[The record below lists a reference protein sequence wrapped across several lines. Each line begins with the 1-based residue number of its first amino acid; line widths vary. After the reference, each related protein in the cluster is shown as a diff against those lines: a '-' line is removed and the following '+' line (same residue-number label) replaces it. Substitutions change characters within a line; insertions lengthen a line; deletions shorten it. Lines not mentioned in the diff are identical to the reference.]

1 MWLSSWSVSLLLLLV
16 DLSWSLECGRW
27 AELRCARRPD
37 LTPMVCEKVW
47 TRRPR
52 NRVSRCV
59 HCPCQL
65 AEIEKVTEST
75 RTSPPPEGTTTVTP
89 STTVQPATTTEAPH
103 TSTPKSTKKGVSR
116 LPVASHL
123 GKTQLK
129 CERFGIPPVCFDQG
143 DNNRLEAPLN
153 PVTLTKEQVLFLTTS
168 AAGSERRTLWVSVPN
183 DTKISNMTRQHT
195 NKNKCQNQRG
205 CKTALDQNDGRWQ
218 VVCCQTGKNGAQWAD
233 AVAHFGTKLENVT
246 FQWVNNTMVT
256 NNHLVHYVQLPEGVS
271 LHVNKQGKYVLSAK
285 VSKDQTHQGT
295 EDTTTGELTSVT
307 KQSQSSIDNK
317 LQLRETINTLQALT
331 VVASG
336 IDLPGIMSETQHKGR
351 LSLHTCR
358 KSAPKVVKVHAGF
371 ARYYAH
377 NHLSPFHACRE
388 GCVLTHPTFRYSDLI
403 LATPGCNKDLA
414 SIDEHSDWTN
424 DTLLAATRFQAP
436 AHLCEQGQTSNC
448 QFERR
453 LVFWRLINL
462 DLTEDPMERFDY
474 NYRFDKARLCG
485 YNASNVA
492 NGEFPLWRLVPEGQ
506 LPEGEPI
513 QVKLKI
519 GKTHQQGTQATCR
532 NEVNETTI
540 MRNLTRF
547 ALWRQEFITQA
558 QNGSNCTAA
567 KQEGPYKN
575 DTVLLSYQ
583 CTTKTVTVLPCG
595 KDGTPISL
603 CSDQLPRS
611 SGERTGIP
619 SGVLRKLQQL
629 LSGVDTP
636 GTADSQSNS

>member
-1 MWLSSWSVSLLLLLV
+1 M
-16 DLSWSLECGRW
+16 
-27 AELRCARRPD
+27 
-37 LTPMVCEKVW
+37 
-47 TRRPR
+47 
-52 NRVSRCV
+52 
-59 HCPCQL
+59 
-65 AEIEKVTEST
+65 
-75 RTSPPPEGTTTVTP
+75 TP
-89 STTVQPATTTEAPH
+89 STTVQSVTTPKAPH
-103 TSTPKSTKKGVSR
+103 TSTPKPKPKGVSR

-129 CERFGIPPVCFDQG
+129 CEKFGIPPVCFDQG
-143 DNNRLEAPLN
+143 KDNMLKEPSN

-168 AAGSERRTLWVSVPN
+168 AAGSEKRTLWVSVPN
-183 DTKISNMTRQHT
+183 DTEISNMTRQH
-195 NKNKCQNQRG
+195 KYKDKCQNQQG
-205 CKTALDQNDGRWQ
+205 CKTALDQSDGKWQ
-218 VVCCQTGKNGAQWAD
+218 VVCCQTGTNGAGWAD

-256 NNHLVHYVQLPEGVS
+256 NNHLVHYVKLPKGVS

-285 VSKDQTHQGT
+285 ASQSQTTKGT
-295 EDTTTGELTSVT
+295 YDTTTGEQTSVT
-307 KQSQSSIDNK
+307 KQSQSSDDNQ

-336 IDLPGIMSETQHKGR
+336 IDLPGIMSETQHKGK

-358 KSAPKVVKVHAGF
+358 KSAPEVVKVHAGF

-377 NHLSPFHACRE
+377 NFYSPFHACRE
-388 GCVLTHPTFRYSDLI
+388 GCVLTHPTLRYSDLI

-485 YNASNVA
+485 YNTSNVA
-492 NGEFPLWRLVPEGQ
+492 NGEFPLWRLVPEEQ

-513 QVKLKI
+513 QVTLKI
-519 GKTHQQGTQATCR
+519 GKILNHGTNKTCKTEVPEAT
-532 NEVNETTI
+532 VVK
-540 MRNLTRF
+540 NLTRF
-547 ALWRQEFITQA
+547 ALWRQEFTTQA

-567 KQEGPYKN
+567 KQEGSYKN

-603 CSDQLPRS
+603 CSKQLPTS
-611 SGERTGIP
+611 SGERTGVP

-629 LSGVDTP
+629 LTGVNIS

>member
-1 MWLSSWSVSLLLLLV
+1 MLLV
-16 DLSWSLECGRW
+16 VDLGWSLECGRW

-47 TRRPR
+47 TRRPH

-59 HCPCQL
+59 RCPCEL
-65 AEIEKVTEST
+65 AQIEKVTEST
-75 RTSPPPEGTTTVTP
+75 RTSPQPEGTTTVTP
-89 STTVQPATTTEAPH
+89 STTVQPATTPKAPH
-103 TSTPKSTKKGVSR
+103 TSTPKPKPKGVSR

-129 CERFGIPPVCFDQG
+129 CEKFGIPPVCFDQG
-143 DNNRLEAPLN
+143 KDNKLKEPSS
-153 PVTLTKEQVLFLTTS
+153 PVSLTKEQVLYLTTS
-168 AAGSERRTLWVSVPN
+168 AAGSEKRTLWVSVPN
-183 DTKISNMTRQHT
+183 DTTISNMTRQHK
-195 NKNKCQNQRG
+195 NKQKCQNQQG
-205 CKTALDQNDGRWQ
+205 CRTALDQNDGKWQ
-218 VVCCQTGKNGAQWAD
+218 VVCCQTGKNGAEWAD

-246 FQWVNNTMVT
+246 FQWINNTMVT
-256 NNHLVHYVQLPEGVS
+256 NNHLVHYVRLPEGVS

-285 VSKDQTHQGT
+285 VASNQTKQKGT
-295 EDTTTGELTSVT
+295 KDTTSGEHTSET
-307 KQSQSSIDNK
+307 KQSQSSNDNQ

-336 IDLPGIMSETQHKGR
+336 IDLPGIMSETQHKGK

-358 KSAPKVVKVHAGF
+358 KSAPEVVKVHAGF

-377 NHLSPFHACRE
+377 KFFSPFHACRE
-388 GCVLTHPTFRYSDLI
+388 GCVLTHPTLRYSDLV
-403 LATPGCNKDLA
+403 LATPGCNRDLA

-436 AHLCEQGQTSNC
+436 AHLCEQGETSNC

-474 NYRFDKARLCG
+474 NYRFDRARLCG
-485 YNASNVA
+485 YNRSNIKSQ
-492 NGEFPLWRLVPEGQ
+492 EFPLWRLVPEES
-506 LPEGEPI
+506 LPEGEPV
-513 QVKLKI
+513 QVTLRI
-519 GKTHQQGTQATCR
+519 GKTKTQDTSATCET
-532 NEVNETTI
+532 EVEETTI
-540 MRNLTRF
+540 TRNFTRF
-547 ALWRQEFITQA
+547 ALWRQEFQTQA
-558 QNGSNCTAA
+558 RNGSNCTATT
-567 KQEGPYKN
+567 QHGPYAN
-575 DTVLLSYQ
+575 DTVLLRYQ

-603 CSDQLPRS
+603 CSKQLPRP
-611 SGERTGIP
+611 SGGRTGIP

-629 LSGVDTP
+629 LSGVDIS